1 MIQKLHDIYRHARP
15 KLPVAALFGC
25 ISYPLYYPVW
35 AWLFPQPYENLWL
48 RLFCSLLCLP
58 FLVTHKLR
66 RFFLWYFYIA
76 LIVLLPWFF
85 SFMLL
90 KNNWSPI
97 WVMSSLGATFL
108 LFLIIYDGT
117 IACLMITIGFSSA
130 CLTLLLTG
138 NAHLLTGFEWSYLPV
153 FIFML
158 VSGSILSA
166 DRIAQEKALKLKA
179 GIDCL
184 TGLHNRHHME
194 ESLRREIARANRSG
208 SPLGVM
214 MLDIDHFKKIND
226 RYGHLVGDC
235 ILKGM
240 GEQLLQMIRDE
251 DIACRYGGEEFLLI
265 LPGTDGEQ
273 LQQRAEQ
280 IRQQLTENLT
290 TLLENRKNQLPITV
304 SIGIGIMQPDMS
316 LHELISAADAA
327 LYRAKQ
333 TGRNRVE
340 CNWSGLI
347 ANYPDS
353 GTRDINFLG
362 ELLKN

>member
-15 KLPVAALFGC
+15 KLPIAALFGC

-35 AWLFPQPYENLWL
+35 TWLFPQQYENLWL

-58 FLVTHKLR
+58 FLVTRKLC
-66 RFFLWYFYIA
+66 RFFLWYFYAA

-90 KNNWSPI
+90 KNNWSPT

-108 LFLIIYDGT
+108 LFLIVYDGL
-117 IACLMITIGFSSA
+117 IACLMIAIGFSAA
-130 CLTLLLTG
+130 CLSLQLTG
-138 NAHLLTGFEWSYLPV
+138 NLNLLAGFEWSYLPV

-158 VSGSILSA
+158 VSGYILSA
-166 DRIAQEKALKLKA
+166 NRIAQEKILKYQA
-179 GIDCL
+179 GFDCL

-194 ESLRREIARANRSG
+194 DSLRREVARANRSG
-208 SPLGVM
+208 APLGVM
-214 MLDIDHFKKIND
+214 MLDLDHFKQIND
-226 RYGHLVGDC
+226 RYGHLIGDC

-240 GEQLLQMIRDE
+240 GEQLVQLIRDE

-265 LPGTDGEQ
+265 LPGADGNQ

-280 IRQQLTENLT
+280 IREQLAEMLI
-290 TLLENRKNQLPITV
+290 TLLEYPKNQQAITV
-304 SIGIGIMQPDMS
+304 SIGLGILQTGMN
-316 LHELISAADAA
+316 LHELISNADTA

-333 TGRNRVE
+333 GGRNRVE
-340 CNWSGLI
+340 CGWISQDDEDCQRTQGAVI
-347 ANYPDS
+347 EEYFCA
-353 GTRDINFLG
+353 
-362 ELLKN
+362 